1 MNTIGN
7 ISEEQ
12 VSEEVIFL
20 DQTFF
25 PTPWSRKQWTE
36 LNHSTHTI
44 FCCRKDEQLLGFA
57 LLWTLQGDDT
67 AHLLKILLL
76 SDSRGTGASTMFW
89 SEIRNKLKEKGFSSV
104 YLEVEVNNLRAKSF
118 YEKVG
123 FQVLRRIKGYYSNG
137 EDALT
142 MSITL

>member
-1 MNTIGN
+1 MNTIGK
-7 ISEEQ
+7 ISEER

-36 LNHSTHTI
+36 LNHDTHTI
-44 FCCRKDEQLLGFA
+44 FCCRKDDHLIGFA

-76 SDSRGTGASTMFW
+76 SDSRGTGASTTFW
-89 SEIRNKLKEKGFSSV
+89 SDIRNKLKEKGFSSV
-104 YLEVEVNNLRAKSF
+104 YLEVEVNNLRAKAF

>member
-1 MNTIGN
+1 MNTTGKLSI
-7 ISEEQ
+7 EP
-12 VSEEVIFL
+12 VSEEVIHL

-25 PTPWSRKQWTE
+25 PTPWSRRQWEE
-36 LNHSTHTI
+36 LNQSTHTI
-44 FCCRKDEQLLGFA
+44 FCCRKEDALIGFA
-57 LLWTLQGDDT
+57 LLWTMKGDDT

-76 SDSRGTGASTMFW
+76 NDSRGTGASLAFW
-89 SEIRNKLKEKGFSSV
+89 SDMRNELKKMGFNSV
-104 YLEVEVNNLRAKSF
+104 YLEVEVNNLRAKTF

-123 FQVLRRIKGYYSNG
+123 FQVLRRVKGYYSNG